1 MLNLSII
8 LKHYKR
14 KDVQEAILS
23 SSKDREVSVK
33 FGANGF
39 GKRPDILNYPN
50 EILEFAKNGVTS
62 FHVSEE
68 HWNNVLALKPELSK
82 RELDELRKG
91 WDLVLDIDCKYWDY
105 SKLIAHLLVQQL
117 KEHGITSVT
126 VKFSGSKGFHIGVP
140 FEAFSKS
147 IPIQGKLTETRLL
160 FPEAPRRISLYL
172 KDKIEPILL
181 KELLKNMTKKEIG
194 IMTSQPESELFKTYC
209 KKCGAESKER
219 SKQYFVCPSCQ
230 EKVEENNVYNL
241 CPKCKQIMEKIT
253 ISKHKCYKC
262 SNTTFEEK
270 FNSSLILDIDTILIS
285 SRHLYRAPYSLH
297 EKSGLCSIVI
307 PPETILNFK
316 KEDAMPSAVI
326 PKLKF
331 LDIINTKEGEASR
344 LIIEAFDYKPIM
356 QDADEASKLIK
367 EYEIPGEAIPIS
379 MFPPCIL
386 KGLQGI
392 QDGKKRFMFALINFL
407 ECCGYES
414 DGVDKI
420 VREWNTKNSEKLREV
435 IVNSQLRYR
444 KMQKRDKILP
454 PNCMQTYQ
462 EIGICA
468 PDNLCRKIKN
478 PVSYAKAKSFIF
490 EKEEKEKQKT
500 RREPLTEEQKEMRK
514 KFRAEIKKQKEQVK
528 AALEKKE

>member
-1 MLNLSII
+1 MLNFSII

-14 KDVQEAILS
+14 KDIQEALLS
-23 SSKDREVSVK
+23 SSKDREVSVR
-33 FGANGF
+33 FGENGF
-39 GKRPDILNYPN
+39 GKRPDVLNYPN
-50 EILEFAKNGVTS
+50 EILEFAKQGVTS

-91 WDLVLDIDCKYWDY
+91 WDLVLDIDCKYWEY

-140 FEAFSKS
+140 FEAFPKS
-147 IPIQGKLTETRLL
+147 IPILGKLTETRIL

-172 KDKIEPILL
+172 KDRIEPILL
-181 KELLKNMTKKEIG
+181 NELLKNKTKKEIAE
-194 IMTSQPESELFKTYC
+194 MTSQPESELFKIYC
-209 KKCGAESKER
+209 KKCGAESKKS

-253 ISKHKCYKC
+253 ISKPRCYKC

-307 PPETILNFK
+307 PLDNILDFK
-316 KEDAMPSAVI
+316 KEDATPSTVI
-326 PKLKF
+326 PNLKF
-331 LDIINTKEGEASR
+331 LDITNTKEGEASR

-356 QDADEASKLIK
+356 QEGDETLTGIAKDNK
-367 EYEIPGEAIPIS
+367 EYEVPEEAIPVS
-379 MFPPCIL
+379 MFPPCML

-407 ECCGYES
+407 ECCGYENDS
-414 DGVDKI
+414 VDKI
-420 VREWNTKNSEKLREV
+420 VREWNSKNPEKLREV

-444 KMQKRDKILP
+444 KMQKREKIMP
-454 PNCMQTYQ
+454 PNCMQAYQ
-462 EIGICA
+462 EIGLCA

-478 PVSYAKAKSFIF
+478 PVSYAKAKAFIF
-490 EKEEKEKQKT
+490 EKEEKAAKKPK
-500 RREPLTEEQKEMRK
+500 REPLTEEQKEMRRK
-514 KFRAEIKKQKEQVK
+514 HREELKNNSKNKT
-528 AALEKKE
+528 